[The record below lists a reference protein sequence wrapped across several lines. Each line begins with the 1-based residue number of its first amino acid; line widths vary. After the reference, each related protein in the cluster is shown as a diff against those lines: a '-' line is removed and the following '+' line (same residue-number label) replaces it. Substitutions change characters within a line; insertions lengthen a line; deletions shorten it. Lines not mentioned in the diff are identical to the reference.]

1 MTSLSTAFS
10 ALSGKGY
17 ALFTRLRAIADRQRD
32 TADPLLNATL
42 NEPKR
47 PAPIEPPP
55 TILKYRTALL
65 GGTGLVAIV
74 AVLAFLWFG
83 RLPRV
88 EVVTIVPTT
97 VERVLAV
104 VGLARPTNLLDVRS
118 PNGGQVIRV
127 LHSDGDVVAAGEPL
141 AVLRATIERAQTT
154 AEIAH
159 ERLARVEAT
168 RARLSFDRIHS
179 LTDQGYA
186 SLAALDE
193 ARAALQSAEA
203 NVSAA
208 AAMTVASSERANEF
222 TVRAPMAGI
231 VLFRPIDSGQVVSA
245 DTTLFELGS
254 RNGVEI
260 RAEVDEAYADTLRP
274 GMAARAVL
282 SGTETRFPARVT
294 EVSPQ
299 VDSATGGRLVKLV
312 PLSGPHIAPG
322 RSVDVTIV
330 VDRQANGIVIP
341 RQSVIDAT
349 TAPTVYIVD
358 SGDVVR
364 ARNVEI
370 SRWPS
375 ANAIVQKGLAAG
387 DRVMLTPT
395 RTRLTT
401 HVHPVAATARTG
413 A

>member
-1 MTSLSTAFS
+1 M
-10 ALSGKGY
+10 
-17 ALFTRLRAIADRQRD
+17 
-32 TADPLLNATL
+32 
-42 NEPKR
+42 
-47 PAPIEPPP
+47 
-55 TILKYRTALL
+55 
-65 GGTGLVAIV
+65 
-74 AVLAFLWFG
+74 
-83 RLPRV
+83 
-88 EVVTIVPTT
+88 
-97 VERVLAV
+97 
-104 VGLARPTNLLDVRS
+104 
-118 PNGGQVIRV
+118 
-127 LHSDGDVVAAGEPL
+127 
-141 AVLRATIERAQTT
+141 
-154 AEIAH
+154 
-159 ERLARVEAT
+159 
-168 RARLSFDRIHS
+168 
-179 LTDQGYA
+179 
-186 SLAALDE
+186 AALDE